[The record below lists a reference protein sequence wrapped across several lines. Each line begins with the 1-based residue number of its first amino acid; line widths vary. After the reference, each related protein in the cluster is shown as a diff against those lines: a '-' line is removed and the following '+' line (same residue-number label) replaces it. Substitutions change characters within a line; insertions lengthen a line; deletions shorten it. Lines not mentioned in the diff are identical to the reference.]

1 MRVILRDTIDTL
13 GQIGTVVDVR
23 DGYAR
28 NYLLPRGLAV
38 LANEGN
44 VAQMKHEMK
53 VAEDKAR
60 KIRAAREVI
69 AKQLKDLHVQI
80 KAKAG
85 EGGKLFGSIG
95 ANDVAAAVHAKGYT
109 AIDRRDIKLAHP
121 IKALGDFRVPVKLH
135 QDLTV
140 EIVVTVTAE
149 EVPQA

>member
-1 MRVILRDTIDTL
+1 MRVILRETIDTL

-44 VAQMKHEMK
+44 VAQMKHELK
-53 VAEDKAR
+53 VSEDKAR

-69 AKQLKDLHVQI
+69 AKQLKDLHVQV

-95 ANDVAAAVHAKGYT
+95 ANDVAAAVQAKGFT
-109 AIDRRDIKLAHP
+109 AIDRRDIKLQHP
-121 IKALGDFRVPVKLH
+121 IKQLGDFRVPVKIH

-140 EIVVTVTAE
+140 EIVVTVMAE
-149 EVPQA
+149 EAAQA